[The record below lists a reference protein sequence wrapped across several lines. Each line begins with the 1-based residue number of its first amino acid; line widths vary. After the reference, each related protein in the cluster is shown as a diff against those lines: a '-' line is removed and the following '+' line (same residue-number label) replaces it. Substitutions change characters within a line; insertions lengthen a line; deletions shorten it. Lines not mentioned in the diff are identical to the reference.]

1 MLGIY
6 MYLYVVYIFYI
17 NKVFNWSILNDNILV
32 VGIILLEWVW
42 VLYIR
47 LNYYYDIKFLKG
59 DLRKEF
65 WVVIDKILKKYI
77 LILN

>member
-1 MLGIY
+1 
-6 MYLYVVYIFYI
+6 MYIYI

-42 VLYIR
+42 ELYIR